1 VRRHGGRPPA
11 APRFRPAS
19 FGSWSVRELP
29 AKHPRGLVASLK
41 PGYTYRLCISR
52 RRGAAQDEVADVF
65 DQLSEKLDGVL
76 SGFRQ
81 RGVLTEP
88 MIRDGLREIRR
99 FLLEADVNYQVT
111 REFLKRVEEKA
122 LGERVLKSVS
132 PGQQI
137 VKIVHEELT
146 ATLGEKRAGL
156 DQAAIPPTVI
166 MMVGLQGSGKTTT
179 AGKLARKM
187 KREMRQTRLV
197 ACDVYRPA
205 AVDQLQTLG
214 EQVGVPVFAE
224 PGSTDVL
231 GIAQRALEL
240 AKRERDRVV
249 IFDTAGR
256 LQIDEEM
263 MDELKRLK
271 AAVQPTEIL
280 FVADGMTGQEAVKIA
295 QGFDEA
301 LDVSGVVLTKMDG
314 DARGGA
320 ALSIFG
326 VTGKPIKFLGVGEKL
341 DGLEDFH
348 PERMAG
354 RILQQGDV
362 IGLVEKAQSA
372 FDQEQTAK
380 LERKVMRGG
389 RFDLDDFLTAM
400 RQLQNLGPLENL
412 LKLLPGVNN
421 KMLKNIK
428 VDPQRLKHIE
438 AIILSMTP
446 HERKRPELLNGS
458 RRARIARGSGRPVQE
473 INRLVSQFKDMQKL
487 MKQMKG
493 LQGMMPKMPNLPMFG
508 GGR

>member
-1 VRRHGGRPPA
+1 
-11 APRFRPAS
+11 
-19 FGSWSVRELP
+19 
-29 AKHPRGLVASLK
+29 
-41 PGYTYRLCISR
+41 
-52 RRGAAQDEVADVF
+52 VF
-65 DQLSEKLDGVL
+65 DQLSDKLDGVL

-88 MIRDGLREIRR
+88 MVRDGLREIRR
-99 FLLEADVNYQVT
+99 VLLEADVNFKVT
-111 REFLKRVEEKA
+111 KEFLKRVEEKA

-137 VKIVHEELT
+137 VKVVHDELT
-146 ATLGEKRAGL
+146 AMLGEKRV
-156 DQAAIPPTVI
+156 AIEHSPFPPTVI

-187 KREMRQTRLV
+187 KREMRQTRMV

-224 PGSTDVL
+224 PGSQDVV
-231 GIAQRALEL
+231 GIAKRALET
-240 AKRERDRVV
+240 AQRERDRVV
-249 IFDTAGR
+249 IVDTAGR

-263 MDELKRLK
+263 MDELRRLK
-271 AAVQPTEIL
+271 DAIKPHEIL

-301 LDVSGVVLTKMDG
+301 LDVTGVVLTKMDG

-326 VTGKPIKFLGVGEKL
+326 VTGKPIKFIGVGEKL
-341 DGLEDFH
+341 EGLEDFH

-354 RILQQGDV
+354 RILQKGDV
-362 IGLVEKAQSA
+362 LSLVEQAERNIDRDEA
-372 FDQEQTAK
+372 EK
-380 LERKVMRGG
+380 LQKKVMGAG
-389 RFDLDDFLTAM
+389 RFDLDDFLVAL
-400 RQLQNLGPLENL
+400 RQMQNLGPLENI
-412 LKLLPGVNN
+412 LKMLPGVNN
-421 KMLKNIK
+421 KMLKNVK
-428 VDPQRLKHIE
+428 VDPQRMKHIE
-438 AIILSMTP
+438 AIILSMTRA
-446 HERKRPELLNGS
+446 ERKRPELLNGS

-473 INRLVSQFKDMQKL
+473 INRLLTQFKDMQKF

-493 LQGMMPKMPNLPMFG
+493 MQGMMPRMPKMPFG
-508 GGR
+508 GGGLPFGGR